1 MTSAKWALS
10 FLWWTAPLLQLACGG
25 GSIENQSVNVPST
38 GEAFGG
44 KNCLAIRNPTEPS
57 LTAWESDER
66 AQLTALRHQGVV
78 AVRYSVRGCNVDL
91 EVLPNCIGGGSYEFT
106 PSPSTKQDYITD
118 ERALFAELPLGAAG
132 LSGQLRGHRVLRTDY
147 TLVGIASLPPGHAYA
162 ASELRGPDCARATHV
177 VARFYLGGFAMAAGE
192 EQSMRAT
199 ATLFGATAGGA
210 TDSKVA
216 RLFSDGAPSACSRAA
231 EGGKE
236 EPLCSVPLRLGL
248 LELTPAE
255 KVLASANVNCAAG
268 SHFESGSGCV
278 PNTTAASATPEPGTA
293 VAPSEASLAAE
304 HEFTA
309 LDREIATTFDYEA
322 GFHHYQGTS
331 VEVVAAYQK
340 DADQAMA
347 LYRRLQH
354 IVDADRS
361 PEWTTAAIA
370 RQGSLYDSLRSG
382 LYNARAPKLQI
393 FDPQTEAILR
403 KAEASDN
410 PDLLEKARMLREKV
424 SNAWRDR
431 RDHELDSAD
440 QIMIDRYGNAVVRA
454 QRYRVSGAGVARA
467 VRRLAFFADA
477 LGEPQMRRYIASV
490 RDLHYTDGMFQRLQA
505 Q

>member
-1 MTSAKWALS
+1 MTRANWALS
-10 FLWWTAPLLQLACGG
+10 FLWWTGPLLQIACGSG
-25 GSIENQSVNVPST
+25 TTQIQPANVPST

-57 LTAWESDER
+57 LTAWEADER

-162 ASELRGPDCARATHV
+162 ASELHGPDCARATHV

-199 ATLFGATAGGA
+199 ATLFGASAGGNA
-210 TDSKVA
+210 DARVA
-216 RLFSDGAPSACSRAA
+216 RLFSEGAPSACSKAA

-248 LELTPAE
+248 LALTPAE
-255 KVLASANVNCAAG
+255 KALASANVSCSAG

-278 PNTTAASATPEPGTA
+278 PNNVAASAALEPGTA
-293 VAPSEASLAAE
+293 VAPTEASLAAQR
-304 HEFTA
+304 EFSA
-309 LDREIATTFDYEA
+309 LDQEIATTFDYEA

-331 VEVVAAYQK
+331 VEVVAAYQN
-340 DADQAMA
+340 DADHAVT
-347 LYRRLQH
+347 LYRKLQR
-354 IVDADRS
+354 IVDVYQS
-361 PEWTTAAIA
+361 PEWATAAIA

-382 LYNARAPKLQI
+382 LYNTRAPQLQI

-410 PDLLEKARMLREKV
+410 PDLQEKARALREKV
-424 SNAWRDR
+424 FNAWRDR
-431 RDHELDSAD
+431 RDQELNSAD
-440 QIMIDRYGNAVVRA
+440 QIMIDRYGNAFVLAR
-454 QRYRVSGAGVARA
+454 RYGVSGAGVARA
-467 VRRLAFFADA
+467 TRRLAFFADA
-477 LGEPQMRRYIASV
+477 LGEPKMRSYTANV
-490 RDLHYTDGMFQRLQA
+490 RDLGYTDGMFQRLQA
-505 Q
+505 H